1 MSSMSSDL
9 LTVDP
14 LLLEAVELEL
24 APFKAI
30 FPPETVDHLRE
41 EALGLLSS
49 HPTPIALVRQLRPP
63 PVMQESGVV
72 PSADEAPAAPR
83 SSGLRLV
90 RGGRDST

>member
-1 MSSMSSDL
+1 MFPDL

-24 APFKAI
+24 EPFKAV
-30 FPPETVDHLRE
+30 FPPETVDHLRQ

-49 HPTPIALVRQLRPP
+49 HPTPIALVRALRPP
-63 PVMQESGVV
+63 PVLQESGVV
-72 PSADEAPAAPR
+72 ASVDEPDVPR

-90 RGGRDST
+90 RGGGDGT